1 MVPSVLVQGFASLLL
16 CATFHSSWATPP
28 TNRYPLPSRNDLPRQ
43 TEHRPRRLTQLP
55 SDVIRV
61 ADTEELPRPTPPQPM
76 PEIAPGYAPGEPER
90 REPYPQITAPE
101 ASDAT
106 DLAGPA
112 WNAADS
118 LQSAADP
125 VWWNATIHEPLRL
138 DTEPIGITLESILA
152 ATLQYSA
159 YVRVI
164 QEVPLIR
171 ETAIVEADANFD
183 WTSFIESQWADISEP
198 VGNRLTT
205 GGPNRFRDDNLTSTA
220 GVRRRNTL
228 GGQFEI
234 GQRIGHQNTNSIF
247 FDPPNQG
254 TTRLTIN
261 YTQPLLRNAGRSY
274 NTALTVLA
282 EINTAAA
289 HDELSQ
295 KLQAHL
301 LDVTSAY
308 WDLYRE
314 RGRLLQKQRLLD
326 RAQEILTELERRQEI
341 DALWSQIVRARAA
354 VAGRRAE
361 IFRARTEVRNAES
374 KIRALVNAPDLG
386 DVTRFE
392 LIPRDRPQQ
401 ENSPVA
407 LQESIETALRNRP
420 EIGQAIKQIKAA
432 GVRLNVSKNE
442 ILPAL
447 NLILETYASGLRGE
461 SDIGGAFADQF
472 QVGEPS
478 YSIGLQYE
486 FPIWNRAAQ
495 ARLQKRRLELRQ
507 LEEQLRNTAEL
518 LRLEVEVAVREISTT
533 YQEMEAN
540 YLSMKAAQAEVD
552 YIYDRWK
559 LLPGSD
565 RSASLML
572 EDLLDAQERLNSA
585 EFAYLDAQ
593 LNFSVSQ
600 ITYLKALGTL
610 LQSEQ
615 ISLQRYC
622 ECHLPGFEFTQSSI
636 EDRQQILD
644 SVLHVPDEPVQGM
657 PVPQS
662 TAVPRL
668 PKQRAR

>member
-1 MVPSVLVQGFASLLL
+1 MFPHRKPMLRDPSRRRPRWIKVVGRGFACLLTV
-16 CATFHSSWATPP
+16 AASIADGAPP
-28 TNRYPLPSRNDLPRQ
+28 PNRYPLPSRSELQHEPP
-43 TEHRPRRLTQLP
+43 HHVRRLAESPAQFAQVSDTEQLP
-55 SDVIRV
+55 NPSKPSLLS
-61 ADTEELPRPTPPQPM
+61 ADAPPTPFSDPSV
-76 PEIAPGYAPGEPER
+76 ERLVEPPR
-90 REPYPQITAPE
+90 AV
-101 ASDAT
+101 SGDA
-106 DLAGPA
+106 DLASPTISDLSPSSTAA
-112 WNAADS
+112 WWDRS
-118 LQSAADP
+118 
-125 VWWNATIHEPLRL
+125 IHQQLRL
-138 DTEPIGITLESILA
+138 DAEPINITLESILA
-152 ATLQYSA
+152 ATLQYSS

-164 QEVPLIR
+164 QEIPLIR
-171 ETAIVEADANFD
+171 ETAVVEADANFD
-183 WTSFIESQWADISEP
+183 WTAFVESRWMDISEP

-205 GGPNRFRDDNLTSTA
+205 GGPTRFRDENLTSTA
-220 GVRRRNTL
+220 GVRKRNPL
-228 GGQFEI
+228 GGQFEV

-261 YTQPLLRNAGRSY
+261 YTQPLLRNAGRPY

-301 LDVTSAY
+301 VDVTTAY

-326 RAQEILTELERRQEI
+326 QAQEILTELERRSDI

-354 VAGRRAE
+354 VASRRAE
-361 IFRARTEVRNAES
+361 IFRSRTEVRNAES

-386 DVTRFE
+386 DSRQFE
-392 LIPRDRPQQ
+392 LIPRDEPRVQDQ
-401 ENSPVA
+401 GIDMNWS
-407 LQESIETALRNRP
+407 LETALRNRP
-420 EIGQAIKQIKAA
+420 EIGQAIKQIRAA

-447 NLILETYASGLRGE
+447 NLILETYASGLRGQ
-461 SDIGGAFADQF
+461 SDIGGAFNDQF
-472 QVGEPS
+472 SVGEPS

-486 FPIWNRAAQ
+486 VPIWNRAAQ

-507 LEEQLRNTAEL
+507 LEEQLRNTAEM
-518 LRLEVEVAVREISTT
+518 LRLEVEVAVREVATT

-540 YLSMKAAQAEVD
+540 YLSMQAAAAEVA
-552 YIYDRWK
+552 YIDDRWR

-572 EDLLDAQERLNSA
+572 EDLLDAQQRLNGA
-585 EFAYLDAQ
+585 EFAFLDAQ
-593 LNFSVSQ
+593 LNFSVAQ

-615 ISLQRYC
+615 ISLERYC
-622 ECHLPGFEFTQSSI
+622 ECHLPGFQFQRTTGHEQERLVEELLPSSI
-636 EDRQQILD
+636 PG
-644 SVLHVPDEPVQGM
+644 SPKAP
-657 PVPQS
+657 PQ
-662 TAVPRL
+662 
-668 PKQRAR
+668 